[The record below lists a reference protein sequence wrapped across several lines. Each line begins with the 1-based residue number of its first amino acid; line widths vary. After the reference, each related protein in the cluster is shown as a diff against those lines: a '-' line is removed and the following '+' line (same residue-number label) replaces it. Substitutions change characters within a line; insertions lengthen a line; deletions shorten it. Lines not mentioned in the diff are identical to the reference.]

1 MIQLG
6 VEDITSTTKVFNGTT
21 ITDVTDTIFVSYI
34 EISFANGT
42 VTAMIQRGTMVNG
55 VFTVNYPHL
64 RVDVAPDGTFQS
76 QDGLWSGTI
85 PNWTASLSA
94 IAAPFDG
101 LLLSS
106 TVTSGTV
113 IKGSL

>member
-6 VEDITSTTKVFNGTT
+6 ANDVTSTTKVFNGTT
-21 ITDVTDTIFVSYI
+21 ITQTTDTLFVSYI
-34 EISFANGT
+34 EISFESGT

-55 VFTVNYPHL
+55 VFTVNYPQM
-64 RVDVAPDGTFQS
+64 RVDVASDGTFKS

-85 PNWTASLSA
+85 PNWNASLSA

-106 TVTSGTV
+106 TVASGTV

>member
-1 MIQLG
+1 MITLAAQ
-6 VEDITSTTKVFNGTT
+6 DITSTAKMFNGTT
-21 ITDVTDTIFVSYI
+21 LTTVTDTLFVSYI
-34 EISFANGT
+34 EINFASGT
-42 VTAMIQRGTMVNG
+42 VVAMIQRGTMVNG
-55 VFTVNYPHL
+55 VFTVNYPTM